1 MEGDSMLHRIL
12 GHVRH
17 HAVGYVALFFALT
30 GVAYAAGPLKA
41 GDPATGDLTGT
52 YPNPSIAANAVDD
65 GNVKDPSFQALTLKD
80 GWEPCQ
86 SVGGTDAFGPPEI
99 ARSVEGAVYLRGS
112 ACNTGTGGSSPFD
125 VPPGFIPSHTQFIPV
140 SDGSGATGLLE
151 IQRTS
156 GLVVASPDA
165 DHPGSSSIIFMSG
178 VSYSLG

>member
-1 MEGDSMLHRIL
+1 MLSKF
-12 GHVRH
+12 GSHVRH
-17 HAVGYVALFFALT
+17 NVVGYVALFFALT
-30 GVAYAAGPLKA
+30 GVAYAAGPLKP
-41 GDPATGDLTGT
+41 GDPAGGDLTGT

-65 GNVKDPSFQALTLKD
+65 GKVKDPSFQALTLKE

-86 SVGGTDAFGPPEI
+86 SGGGTDAFGPPEI
-99 ARSVEGAVYLRGS
+99 AKGVEGTVYLRGS

-125 VPPGFIPSHTQFIPV
+125 VPAGFIPSHTQFIPV

-156 GLVVASPDA
+156 GLALASPDA
-165 DHPGSSSIIFMSG
+165 DHPGSNSIIFMSG